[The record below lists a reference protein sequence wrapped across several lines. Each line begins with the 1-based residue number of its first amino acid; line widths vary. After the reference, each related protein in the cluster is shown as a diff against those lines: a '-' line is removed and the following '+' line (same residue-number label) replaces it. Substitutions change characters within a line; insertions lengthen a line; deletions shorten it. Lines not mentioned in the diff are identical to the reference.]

1 MLQMTST
8 VLKFHFKS
16 ELESA
21 SFGKSV
27 LSLRGEGAERTLE
40 LTAAKSD
47 GGRRKMMRRS
57 SSSFESPQRVC
68 MHDLGWQ
75 GRLCVCA

>member
-40 LTAAKSD
+40 LLANATNTHAQSVNEKFEAINKAA
-47 GGRRKMMRRS
+47 G
-57 SSSFESPQRVC
+57 
-68 MHDLGWQ
+68 
-75 GRLCVCA
+75 